1 LARPLGRPAS
11 PNPVPQNFLHGR
23 LIQVMFLDKA
33 WSRPPRP
40 LPRLQTNMSLPSR

>member
-23 LIQVMFLDKA
+23 LA
-33 WSRPPRP
+33 RSRIH
-40 LPRLQTNMSLPSR
+40 LTHSRCHH